1 MLGALCFTQPTQL
14 DPEITKGILLSNMKF
29 DVDEANIMDIFPT
42 ILQLLNI
49 PIPDD
54 IDGKV
59 LK

>member
-1 MLGALCFTQPTQL
+1 
-14 DPEITKGILLSNMKF
+14 MKF
-29 DVDEANIMDIFPT
+29 DVAEANIIDIFPT

-54 IDGKV
+54 VDGKA